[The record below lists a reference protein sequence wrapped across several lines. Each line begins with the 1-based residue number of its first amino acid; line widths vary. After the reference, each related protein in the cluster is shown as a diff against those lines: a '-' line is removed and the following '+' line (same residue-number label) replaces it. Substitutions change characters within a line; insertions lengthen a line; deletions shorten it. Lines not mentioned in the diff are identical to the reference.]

1 MVSSLV
7 NSENTSKNS
16 NKCLIV
22 DDEVAPNELKRE
34 IFINTFSLPNF
45 RLPLECCIFVHNY
58 EEALRTIETR
68 QDLAFCFLDYR
79 IPKNAT
85 SPDEKSANDPDF
97 VEWGVE
103 LIPLIDLPIYIYSAI
118 VPENYLVKEAIQ
130 YSRIVG
136 LSKKPFTPDNTI
148 PLPNK
153 ITSIELLVET
163 YLRKIFETNPSNFTE
178 IKTNSFDY
186 TSLDKETSRFV
197 LDRTKEIKRL
207 AKRAV
212 EDVIN
217 IGLYLT
223 EIKEKLGHGNF
234 YNWLEL
240 EFSEISLSHAA
251 TLMRVAERFKSVNFT
266 GLNILPSALYELS
279 RSNVPDR
286 AVEEVLDR
294 ARKGEKI
301 SNAVAKAVKLRY
313 REKERND
320 LDKSTKSN
328 PKQQSVTDENS
339 LDFQQSKQY
348 RAETIDKSP
357 VKADPPPLLLN
368 PEQKASLEKNLPKSG
383 SPSKLQI
390 LEVKHNVLEDSF
402 WQLDKNHRLFCG
414 EPTNPLFLTKI
425 PDKIALSIGLPPNN
439 NLDLIPSIKA
449 RAKYIFSHDY
459 DDMDLSGIEEML
471 AIAIDISV
479 GANNNVVFSYISHLP
494 VLNLAVKMGCNCYV
508 AEPNL
513 ERCEEII
520 QFWRQKSFARR
531 LNN

>member
-1 MVSSLV
+1 MVLSSTNLEK
-7 NSENTSKNS
+7 STTSK
-16 NKCLIV
+16 KCLIV
-22 DDEVAPNELKRE
+22 DDEIAPDKRKRG
-34 IFINTFSLPNF
+34 IFANTFSLP
-45 RLPLECCIFVHNY
+45 LECCVFVHNY
-58 EEALRTIETR
+58 EETVRAIETR
-68 QDLAFCFLDYR
+68 KDLFFCFLDYR

-85 SPDEKSANDPDF
+85 SPDEKSIDDPDF
-97 VEWGVE
+97 IEWGVR
-103 LIPLIDLPIYIYSAI
+103 LIPLINFPILIYSGI
-118 VPENYLVKEAIQ
+118 VPKNYLEEEAIK
-130 YSRIVG
+130 YTHIIG
-136 LSKKPFTPDNTI
+136 ISKKPFTSDNLLMFPDRTESFDSAVKLYIDN
-148 PLPNK
+148 
-153 ITSIELLVET
+153 
-163 YLRKIFETNPSNFTE
+163 IFKTNSSSFTE
-178 IKTNSFDY
+178 AKTNSFDY
-186 TSLDKETSRFV
+186 ASLDEETFKFV
-197 LDRTKEIKRL
+197 SDRTKEIKRL

-217 IGLYLT
+217 IGLYLMQ
-223 EIKEKLGHGNF
+223 IKEKLGHGNF
-234 YNWLEL
+234 YSWLEL

-266 GLNILPSALYELS
+266 DLNILPSALYELS

-313 REKERND
+313 QEKERND

-348 RAETIDKSP
+348 RAETIDKSS
-357 VKADPPPLLLN
+357 VKTDPPPLLLN
-368 PEQKASLEKNLPKSG
+368 PEQKASLEKNSPKSG
-383 SPSKLQI
+383 TPSKLQI
-390 LEVKHNVLEDSF
+390 LKVKYNVLEDSF
-402 WQLDKNHRLFCG
+402 WQLGKNHRLFCG

-449 RAKYIFSHDY
+449 RANYIFSHDY

-520 QFWRQKSFARR
+520 QFWQQKSFARR